1 MRATTVRARA
11 RAERTARIEQVA
23 LQLFRNRGFDQVTV
37 EDICG
42 RAGVSPAT
50 FYRHFG
56 TKDAVVFSYRG
67 AFDGALRE
75 AIDAVA
81 DLPEHARLIAV
92 LQSFARFLESQRETV
107 AARDAIVLGHS
118 RLLQQTLTVQ
128 RDLEAVLAAGLARL
142 RGLAQPD
149 PTARL
154 EAGIG
159 MLVLRVAFR
168 AGQESGAPLI
178 ATLHDALAAV
188 RHVVCRPSPPGPHRT
203 AADELQGNGVRT

>member
-1 MRATTVRARA
+1 
-11 RAERTARIEQVA
+11 
-23 LQLFRNRGFDQVTV
+23 
-37 EDICG
+37 
-42 RAGVSPAT
+42 VSPAT

-56 TKDAVVFSYRG
+56 TKDAVVFSYRSV
-67 AFDGALRE
+67 FDGALRE

-81 DLPEHARLIAV
+81 DVPEHARLIAV
-92 LQSFARFLESQRETV
+92 LQTFARFLESQRETI
-107 AARDAIVLGHS
+107 AARDAIVLDHP

-159 MLVLRVAFR
+159 MLVLRLAFR
-168 AGQESGAPLI
+168 AGQESGTPLV
-178 ATLHDALAAV
+178 ATLHDAVDAI

-203 AADELQGNGVRT
+203 ATDELHGETE

>member
-1 MRATTVRARA
+1 MTGRARE
-11 RAERTARIEQVA
+11 RAERTARIERVA
-23 LQLFRNRGFDQVTV
+23 LELFRARGFDHVTV

-81 DLPEHARLIAV
+81 DVPEHARLIAV
-92 LQSFARFLESQRETV
+92 LQTFARFLESQRETI
-107 AARDAIVLGHS
+107 AARDAIVLGHP

-128 RDLEAVLAAGLARL
+128 RDLEAALAAGLARL
-142 RGLAQPD
+142 RGSARPD
-149 PTARL
+149 STARL

-159 MLVLRVAFR
+159 VLVLRVAFR
-168 AGQESGAPLI
+168 ASQDTGDSLI
-178 ATLHDALAAV
+178 AALHEAWAAV
-188 RHVVCRPSPPGPHRT
+188 AHVVWPPGPSGPHRC
-203 AADELQGNGVRT
+203 AADELHRRME

>member
-1 MRATTVRARA
+1 MRATTARAQA

-23 LQLFRNRGFDQVTV
+23 LDLFRTRGFDHVTV
-37 EDICG
+37 EDICT
-42 RAGVSPAT
+42 RAEVSPAT

-56 TKDAVVFSYRG
+56 TKDAVIFSYRG
-67 AFDGALRE
+67 DFDRALRE

-81 DLPEHARLIAV
+81 DLPGHVRLNAV
-92 LQSFARFLESQRETV
+92 LQTFATFLESQRETI
-107 AARDAIVLGHS
+107 AARDAIVLGHP

-128 RDLEAVLAAGLARL
+128 RDLETVLAAGLAQL
-142 RGLAQPD
+142 RDLPQPD

-168 AGQESGAPLI
+168 AGQETGTPLT

-188 RHVVCRPSPPGPHRT
+188 RHVVCQPDPPGPHRT
-203 AADELQGNGVRT
+203 AADEMHRETG